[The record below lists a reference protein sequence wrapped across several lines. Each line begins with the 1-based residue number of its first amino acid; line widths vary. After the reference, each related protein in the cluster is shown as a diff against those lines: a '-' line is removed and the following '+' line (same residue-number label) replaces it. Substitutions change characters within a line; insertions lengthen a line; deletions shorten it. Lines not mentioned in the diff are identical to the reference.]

1 LAWVKEFPKFN
12 YICSSLKSN
21 QMATKVNKTNA
32 ELLEL
37 VRALNMTPAE
47 KGSKAEAKL
56 KKIAEKIKPIFEGYN
71 EKREDIR
78 LDHAHTESNGVLDL
92 NEKGEYKFTKDGIKA
107 MAKDMKALLD
117 ETFEFYQF
125 TFSSEG
131 IESFKFLAGWV
142 EGIEAEQSVEEV
154 E

>member
-1 LAWVKEFPKFN
+1 
-12 YICSSLKSN
+12 
-21 QMATKVNKTNA
+21 MAQKVTKTNA

-37 VRALNMTPAE
+37 VRALNITPAE

-56 KKIAEKIKPIFEGYN
+56 KKIAEKIKPLFEQYN

-78 LDHAHTESNGVLDL
+78 LDNAHTESNGVLDL

-117 ETFEFYQF
+117 DTFEFYQF

-142 EGIEAEQSVEEV
+142 ESIEAEQSAEEV

>member
-1 LAWVKEFPKFN
+1 
-12 YICSSLKSN
+12 
-21 QMATKVNKTNA
+21 MAQKVLKTNA

-37 VRALNMTPAE
+37 VRALNVTPTE

-56 KKIAEKIKPIFEGYN
+56 KKIVEKIKPLFEQYN

-107 MAKDMKALLD
+107 MSKDMKNLLD

-125 TFSSEG
+125 TFSTEG
-131 IESFKFLAGWV
+131 IDSFKFLAGWV
-142 EGIEAEQSVEEV
+142 EGIEPEQPSQDDEQV
-154 E
+154 

>member
-1 LAWVKEFPKFN
+1 MAQKVK
-12 YICSSLKSN
+12 
-21 QMATKVNKTNA
+21 KTNA

-37 VRALNMTPAE
+37 VRALNVTPTE

-56 KKIAEKIKPIFEGYN
+56 KKIVEKIKPLFEEYN
-71 EKREDIR
+71 EKHEDIR
-78 LDHAHTESNGVLDL
+78 LDHAHTEYNGVLEL
-92 NEKGEYKFTKDGIKA
+92 NEKGEYKFTKEGIKG
-107 MAKDMKALLD
+107 MSKDMKKLLD

-131 IESFKFLAGWV
+131 IENFKFLAGWV
-142 EGIEAEQSVEEV
+142 ESIEAEQSVEEV

>member
-1 LAWVKEFPKFN
+1 
-12 YICSSLKSN
+12 
-21 QMATKVNKTNA
+21 MAQKVTKTNA

-37 VRALNMTPAE
+37 VKALNITPAE

-56 KKIAEKIKPIFEGYN
+56 KKIAEKIKPLFEQYHD
-71 EKREDIR
+71 KREDIR
-78 LDHAHTESNGVLDL
+78 LDNAHTESNGVLDL

-117 ETFEFYQF
+117 DTFEFYQF

-142 EGIEAEQSVEEV
+142 ESIEAEQSAEEV